1 MATHQEHIQST
12 NDKSRRHLQGDCES
26 CFGLCC
32 VALPFAASSDFAI
45 NKDAGK
51 PCSNLQADFRCGVHT
66 KLRDIGFRGCTVYDC
81 FGAGQKVSQVTYGG
95 QDWRKEPGSAK
106 QMYEVFPIMWQLH
119 ELLWYLTEALTKQ
132 AAQSLH
138 PALKEA
144 LEETQRLTDHSPED
158 ILKLDIA
165 FHRAKVNELLLQT
178 SEWVRKD
185 AVAKYK
191 GGKQGKT
198 YGRGADLIG
207 AKLKGADLR
216 GAQLRGAYLIAA
228 DLRGAD
234 LRGADLIGADFRDTD
249 VSGANLTET
258 LFLTQVQL
266 NAAKGDASTKLPPS
280 FTRPSHWAH
289 SQA

>member
-12 NDKSRRHLQGDCES
+12 TDNSRRHLRGDCES

-45 NKDAGK
+45 KKDAGK
-51 PCSNLQADFRCGVHT
+51 PCSNLQAEFRCGVHT

-106 QMYEVFPIMWQLH
+106 QMYEVFPIVWQLH
-119 ELLWYLTEALTKQ
+119 ELLWYITEALNKQ

-144 LEETQRLTDHSPED
+144 LEETQSLTDRGPED
-158 ILKLDIA
+158 ILKLDVA
-165 FHRAKVNELLLQT
+165 LHRAKVNELLLRT
-178 SEWVRKD
+178 SELVRKD
-185 AVAKYK
+185 ALAKYK
-191 GGKQGKT
+191 GGKQGKS

-207 AKLKGADLR
+207 AKLKGTDLR

-234 LRGADLIGADFRDTD
+234 LRGADIIGADFRDTD

-280 FTRPSHWAH
+280 FTRPPHWAK
-289 SQA
+289 

>member
-12 NDKSRRHLQGDCES
+12 YDNSRSHLQGDCES

-119 ELLWYLTEALTKQ
+119 ELLWYITDALTKQ
-132 AAQSLH
+132 AAEPLH

-144 LEETQRLTDHSPED
+144 MEETQCLTDKSPEE

-165 FHRAKVNELLLQT
+165 LHRAKVNELLLQT
-178 SEWVRKD
+178 SELVRKD

-191 GGKQGKT
+191 GGKQGKS

-216 GAQLRGAYLIAA
+216 GTQLRGAYLIAA

-266 NAAKGDASTKLPPS
+266 NAAKGDASTKLPPL
-280 FTRPSHWAH
+280 FTRPPHWAK
-289 SQA
+289 

>member
-1 MATHQEHIQST
+1 MATNQEHIQST
-12 NDKSRRHLQGDCES
+12 NNNSRGHLQGDCES

-106 QMYEVFPIMWQLH
+106 QMYEVFPIVWQLH
-119 ELLWYLTEALTKQ
+119 ELLWYMTEALTKE

-138 PALKEA
+138 PALLEA
-144 LEETQRLTDHSPED
+144 LEETQRLADQSPED
-158 ILKLDIA
+158 ILKLDVA
-165 FHRAKVNELLLQT
+165 LHRAKVNELLLRT
-178 SEWVRKD
+178 SELVRKD

-191 GGKQGKT
+191 GGKQGKS

-280 FTRPSHWAH
+280 FTRPPHWAK
-289 SQA
+289 

>member
-1 MATHQEHIQST
+1 MATNQEHIQST
-12 NDKSRRHLQGDCES
+12 NNNSRGHLQGDCES

-106 QMYEVFPIMWQLH
+106 QMYEVFPIVWQLH
-119 ELLWYLTEALTKQ
+119 ELLWYMTEALTKE

-138 PALKEA
+138 PALQEA
-144 LEETQRLTDHSPED
+144 LEETQRLADQSPED
-158 ILKLDIA
+158 ILKLDVA
-165 FHRAKVNELLLQT
+165 LHRAKVNELLLRT
-178 SEWVRKD
+178 SELVRKD
-185 AVAKYK
+185 AVAKYR
-191 GGKQGKT
+191 GGKQGKS

-280 FTRPSHWAH
+280 FTRPPHWAK
-289 SQA
+289 

>member
-12 NDKSRRHLQGDCES
+12 NDHSRSHLQGDCES

-51 PCSNLQADFRCGVHT
+51 PCSSLQADFRCGVHT

-81 FGAGQKVSQVTYGG
+81 FGAGQKVSQVIYGG
-95 QDWRKEPGSAK
+95 RDWRKEPGSAK

-119 ELLWYLTEALTKQ
+119 ELLWYITEALTKQ
-132 AAQSLH
+132 AAEPLH
-138 PALKEA
+138 PALEEA
-144 LEETQRLTDHSPED
+144 LEETQRMTDQSPEE

-165 FHRAKVNELLLQT
+165 LHRAKVNELLLRT

-185 AVAKYK
+185 AVARYK
-191 GGKQGKT
+191 GGKPGKS

-216 GAQLRGAYLIAA
+216 GAQLRGAYMIAA

-280 FTRPSHWAH
+280 FTRPSHWAK
-289 SQA
+289 

>member
-12 NDKSRRHLQGDCES
+12 NNNSRGHLQGDCES

-95 QDWRKEPGSAK
+95 QDWRKEPGLAK
-106 QMYEVFPIMWQLH
+106 QMYEVFPIVWQLH
-119 ELLWYLTEALTKQ
+119 ELLWYMTEALTKE

-138 PALKEA
+138 PALQEA
-144 LEETQRLTDHSPED
+144 LEETQRLTDQSPEA

-165 FHRAKVNELLLQT
+165 LHRAKVNELLLRT
-178 SEWVRKD
+178 SELVRKD

-191 GGKQGKT
+191 GGKQGKS

-280 FTRPSHWAH
+280 FTRPPHWAK
-289 SQA
+289 

>member
-1 MATHQEHIQST
+1 MATHQEHIHST
-12 NDKSRRHLQGDCES
+12 NNNSRGHLQGDCES

-51 PCSNLQADFRCGVHT
+51 PCNNLQADFRCGVHT

-106 QMYEVFPIMWQLH
+106 QMYEVFPIVWQLH
-119 ELLWYLTEALTKQ
+119 ELLWYMTEALTKE

-138 PALKEA
+138 PALQEA
-144 LEETQRLTDHSPED
+144 LEETQRLTDQSPEA
-158 ILKLDIA
+158 ILKLDVA
-165 FHRAKVNELLLQT
+165 LHRAKVNELLLRT
-178 SEWVRKD
+178 SELVRKD

-191 GGKQGKT
+191 GGKQGKS

-266 NAAKGDASTKLPPS
+266 SAAKGDASTKLPPT
-280 FTRPSHWAH
+280 FTRPPHWAK
-289 SQA
+289 

>member
-12 NDKSRRHLQGDCES
+12 NNNSRGHLQGDCES

-106 QMYEVFPIMWQLH
+106 QMYEVFPIVWQLH
-119 ELLWYLTEALTKQ
+119 ELLWYMTEALTKE

-138 PALKEA
+138 PALQEA
-144 LEETQRLTDHSPED
+144 LEETQRLTDQSPEA
-158 ILKLDIA
+158 ILKLDVA
-165 FHRAKVNELLLQT
+165 LHRAKVNELLLRT
-178 SEWVRKD
+178 SELVRKD

-191 GGKQGKT
+191 GGKQGKS

-280 FTRPSHWAH
+280 FTRPPHWAK
-289 SQA
+289 

>member
-12 NDKSRRHLQGDCES
+12 NDNSRGHLQGDCES

-119 ELLWYLTEALTKQ
+119 ELLWYITDALTKQ
-132 AAQSLH
+132 AAEPLH

-144 LEETQRLTDHSPED
+144 MEETQRLTDQSPED

-165 FHRAKVNELLLQT
+165 LHRAKVNELLLQT
-178 SEWVRKD
+178 SELVRKD

-191 GGKQGKT
+191 GGKQGKS

-216 GAQLRGAYLIAA
+216 GTQLRGAYLIAA

-266 NAAKGDASTKLPPS
+266 NAAKGDASTKLPPL
-280 FTRPSHWAH
+280 FTRPPHWAK
-289 SQA
+289 

>member
-1 MATHQEHIQST
+1 MATHQEHIQS
-12 NDKSRRHLQGDCES
+12 NNNSRGHLQGDCES

-106 QMYEVFPIMWQLH
+106 QMYEVFPIVWQLH
-119 ELLWYLTEALTKQ
+119 ELLWYMTEALTKE

-138 PALKEA
+138 PALQEA
-144 LEETQRLTDHSPED
+144 LEETQRLADQSPEA
-158 ILKLDIA
+158 ILKLDVA
-165 FHRAKVNELLLQT
+165 LHRAKVNELLLRT
-178 SEWVRKD
+178 SELVRKD

-191 GGKQGKT
+191 GGKQGKS

-234 LRGADLIGADFRDTD
+234 LRGADLIGADFRDSD

-280 FTRPSHWAH
+280 FTRPSHWAK
-289 SQA
+289 

>member
-1 MATHQEHIQST
+1 MATHQEHIHAT
-12 NDKSRRHLQGDCES
+12 DDNSRGHLQGDCES

-66 KLRDIGFRGCTVYDC
+66 KLRKIGFRGCTVYDC
-81 FGAGQKVSQVTYGG
+81 FGAGQKVSQVTYSG

-119 ELLWYLTEALTKQ
+119 ELLWYITEALTKQ

-138 PALKEA
+138 PTLKEA

-178 SEWVRKD
+178 SELVRKD
-185 AVAKYK
+185 AVTKYK
-191 GGKQGKT
+191 AGKQGKT

-216 GAQLRGAYLIAA
+216 GAHLRGAYLIAA

-266 NAAKGDASTKLPPS
+266 NGAKGDASTKLPPS
-280 FTRPSHWAH
+280 FTRPPHWDISKA
-289 SQA
+289 

>member
-1 MATHQEHIQST
+1 MASHQEHIQST
-12 NDKSRRHLQGDCES
+12 NNNRHGHLQGDCES

-106 QMYEVFPIMWQLH
+106 QMYEVFPIVWQLH
-119 ELLWYLTEALTKQ
+119 ELLWYMTEALTKE

-138 PALKEA
+138 PALQEA
-144 LEETQRLTDHSPED
+144 LEETQRLTDQSPEA
-158 ILKLDIA
+158 ILKLDVA
-165 FHRAKVNELLLQT
+165 LHRAKVNELLLRT
-178 SEWVRKD
+178 SELVRKD

-191 GGKQGKT
+191 GGKQGKS

-280 FTRPSHWAH
+280 FTRPSHWAK
-289 SQA
+289 

>member
-1 MATHQEHIQST
+1 MATHQEYIQS
-12 NDKSRRHLQGDCES
+12 NNNSRGHLQGDCES

-81 FGAGQKVSQVTYGG
+81 FGAGQKVSQVTYDG

-106 QMYEVFPIMWQLH
+106 QMYEVFPIVWQLH
-119 ELLWYLTEALTKQ
+119 ELLWYMTEALTKE

-138 PALKEA
+138 PALQEA
-144 LEETQRLTDHSPED
+144 LEETQRLTDQSPEA
-158 ILKLDIA
+158 ILKLDVA
-165 FHRAKVNELLLQT
+165 LHRAKVNELLLRT
-178 SEWVRKD
+178 SELVRKD

-191 GGKQGKT
+191 GGKQGKS

-280 FTRPSHWAH
+280 FTRPSHWAK
-289 SQA
+289 

>member
-1 MATHQEHIQST
+1 MATHQEHIHST
-12 NDKSRRHLQGDCES
+12 NNNSRGHLQGDCES

-32 VALPFAASSDFAI
+32 VALPFAASSDFAN

-95 QDWRKEPGSAK
+95 QDWRKEPGLAK
-106 QMYEVFPIMWQLH
+106 QMYEVFPIVWQLH
-119 ELLWYLTEALTKQ
+119 ELLWYMTEALTKE

-138 PALKEA
+138 PALQEA
-144 LEETQRLTDHSPED
+144 LEETQRLTDQSPEA
-158 ILKLDIA
+158 ILKLDVA
-165 FHRAKVNELLLQT
+165 LHRAKVNELLLRT
-178 SEWVRKD
+178 SELVRKD

-191 GGKQGKT
+191 GGKQGKS

-280 FTRPSHWAH
+280 FTRPSHWAK
-289 SQA
+289 

>member
-1 MATHQEHIQST
+1 MATHQEHKQST
-12 NDKSRRHLQGDCES
+12 NDNSRGHLQGDCES

-95 QDWRKEPGSAK
+95 QDWRKESESAK

-119 ELLWYLTEALTKQ
+119 ELLWYITDALTKQ
-132 AAQSLH
+132 AAEPLH

-144 LEETQRLTDHSPED
+144 MEETQRLTDKSPEE

-165 FHRAKVNELLLQT
+165 LHRAKVNELLLQT
-178 SEWVRKD
+178 SELVRKD

-191 GGKQGKT
+191 GGKQGKS

-216 GAQLRGAYLIAA
+216 GTQLRGAYLIAA

-266 NAAKGDASTKLPPS
+266 NAAKGDASTKLPPL
-280 FTRPSHWAH
+280 FTRPPHWAK
-289 SQA
+289 

>member
-12 NDKSRRHLQGDCES
+12 YDNSLSHLQGDCES

-119 ELLWYLTEALTKQ
+119 ELLWYITDALTKQ
-132 AAQSLH
+132 AAEPLH

-144 LEETQRLTDHSPED
+144 MEETQRLTDQSPED

-165 FHRAKVNELLLQT
+165 LHRAKVNELLLQT
-178 SEWVRKD
+178 SELVRKD
-185 AVAKYK
+185 AVTKYK
-191 GGKQGKT
+191 GGKQGKS

-216 GAQLRGAYLIAA
+216 GTQLRGAYLIAA

-266 NAAKGDASTKLPPS
+266 NAAKGDASTKLPPL
-280 FTRPSHWAH
+280 FTRPPHWAK
-289 SQA
+289 

>member
-1 MATHQEHIQST
+1 MATYQEHIQS
-12 NDKSRRHLQGDCES
+12 NNNSRGHLQGDCES

-106 QMYEVFPIMWQLH
+106 QMYEVFPIVWQLH
-119 ELLWYLTEALTKQ
+119 ELLWYMTEALTKE

-138 PALKEA
+138 PALQEA
-144 LEETQRLTDHSPED
+144 LEETQRLTDQSPEA

-165 FHRAKVNELLLQT
+165 LHRAKVNELLLRT
-178 SEWVRKD
+178 SELVRKD

-191 GGKQGKT
+191 GGKQGKS
-198 YGRGADLIG
+198 YGRGVDLIG

-280 FTRPSHWAH
+280 FTRPSHWAK
-289 SQA
+289 

>member
-12 NDKSRRHLQGDCES
+12 DDKSRRHLQGDCES

-32 VALPFAASSDFAI
+32 VALPFAASSDFAT

-66 KLRDIGFRGCTVYDC
+66 KLRGIGFRGCTVYDC

-95 QDWRKEPGSAK
+95 QDWRAVPETAK

-119 ELLWYLTEALTKQ
+119 ELLWYITEALTQQ

-138 PALKEA
+138 PELKEA
-144 LEETQRLTDHSPED
+144 LEETQRLTDHGPED
-158 ILKLDIA
+158 ILKLDITL
-165 FHRAKVNELLLQT
+165 HRAKVNELLLQT
-178 SEWVRKD
+178 SELVRKD
-185 AVAKYK
+185 AIAKYK

-280 FTRPSHWAH
+280 FTRPPHWAK
-289 SQA
+289 

>member
-1 MATHQEHIQST
+1 MATYQEHIQST
-12 NDKSRRHLQGDCES
+12 NNNSRGHLQGDCES

-106 QMYEVFPIMWQLH
+106 QMYEVFPIVWQLH
-119 ELLWYLTEALTKQ
+119 ELLWYMTEALTKE

-138 PALKEA
+138 PALQEA
-144 LEETQRLTDHSPED
+144 LEETQRLTDQSPEA
-158 ILKLDIA
+158 ILKLDVA
-165 FHRAKVNELLLQT
+165 LHRAKVNELLLRT
-178 SEWVRKD
+178 SELVRKD

-191 GGKQGKT
+191 GGKQGKS

-280 FTRPSHWAH
+280 FTRPPHWAK
-289 SQA
+289 